1 MDNRQRA
8 EGEARDCAGELRNR
22 EVAVGRHLP
31 PTFSALA
38 AFLARFATAYG
49 PARLGQVQR
58 VIAAA
63 ASHHRLAWL
72 HPFLDGDGRVTRL
85 FTHAYLIKAGVD
97 GHRLWMVSRGFAR
110 RRDDYLWP
118 RLWLQTHLESLM
130 LMAEAISPTKD

>member
-1 MDNRQRA
+1 M
-8 EGEARDCAGELRNR
+8 
-22 EVAVGRHLP
+22 
-31 PTFSALA
+31 
-38 AFLARFATAYG
+38 
-49 PARLGQVQR
+49 QR

-72 HPFLDGDGRVTRL
+72 HPSLDGDGRVTRL
-85 FTHAYLIKAGVD
+85 FTHAYLIKARVD

-118 RLWLQTHLESLM
+118 RLWLQTHPESLM